1 MTNAKPKNFETS
13 LEELERIVR
22 ELEQGELTLEKSLE
36 LFEQGVKLS
45 RECQERLTQAERR
58 IEVLMRTRLIS
69 KLLVSSLMGV
79 LLVVIPVGAGK
90 RNQQNNAPIELQGVS
105 ITLTRSLE
113 NPRLYSLVI
122 SDDDEHTISGSFSME
137 QLQILRAIMSEAE
150 KLALSEDA
158 SGSKEP
164 VTTRFADKQERAF
177 VVDVEKLGVQSRL
190 FLTLKTE
197 MGQMTMNAGR
207 VIRSTRREEGFYFE
221 LLSRLESILPK
232 LPVQVK

>member
-1 MTNAKPKNFETS
+1 MRA
-13 LEELERIVR
+13 
-22 ELEQGELTLEKSLE
+22 
-36 LFEQGVKLS
+36 
-45 RECQERLTQAERR
+45 RL
-58 IEVLMRTRLIS
+58 VL
-69 KLLVSSLMGV
+69 KLLAASLIGV
-79 LLVVIPVGAGK
+79 LLVVIPVEGSK
-90 RNQQNNAPIELQGVS
+90 RDQQNNAAIELQGVS
-105 ITLTRSLE
+105 ITLTRIPE

-207 VIRSTRREEGFYFE
+207 VIRSTRREEGFYFD